1 MFGKRTLLLL
11 PLVATFISAVPVQI
25 QANGAVIAARS
36 STMSAAVMPQDKTTT
51 PDPTAAGTT
60 ATAPGTAPVPVA
72 GQTPA
77 VPAANGAP
85 TTTATT
91 GAVLGAGTNMTIPST
106 NTSTN
111 PATTGSGPAT
121 KPPSIVG
128 SQGEQIKANIS
139 EGVKNMTDKIKEKF
153 NDFMALMG
161 GLFSSSSASTVAT
174 PATPAAPST
183 STNPSNPPATPAKP
197 ATPATSSTS
206 AVPVTAGAST
216 SPY

>member
-85 TTTATT
+85 TTT
-91 GAVLGAGTNMTIPST
+91 
-106 NTSTN
+106 
-111 PATTGSGPAT
+111 ATTGSGPAT